1 MPEWSIGAVSKTVV
15 LLRVPRVRI
24 PFFPQYTLIIKGL
37 QKLRSILRTMSAD
50 FGRFLCGFGM
60 CWSPFL
66 VRFPGGGV
74 CVFSKVVFFSFTTK
88 LGAYN
93 VRNGSPV
100 LPAHSW
106 RRFAPSADVWCLFL
120 EICP

>member
-1 MPEWSIGAVSKTVV
+1 
-15 LLRVPRVRI
+15 
-24 PFFPQYTLIIKGL
+24 LIIKGL

-50 FGRFLCGFGM
+50 FGRFLCGFGR

-74 CVFSKVVFFSFTTK
+74 CVFSKVVFFSFTAK

-93 VRNGSPV
+93 VRNGSPA

-106 RRFAPSADVWCLFL
+106 RRFAPSADVWCLFFGDMPL
-120 EICP
+120 NRLKMACFCFRSFFPLSVCSLGGA